1 MRKFTEHKLVLATH
15 NPGKV
20 GEIVELLRP
29 YGVTVQSAGELG
41 LPVPEETGATCADN
55 ALLKARAACAATGL
69 PALADDSGLEVRA
82 LNGAPGVHTADLAG
96 PQRDWNLAMQ
106 RINDQLADLP
116 HGDRDGGS
124 DRRARFVSVLALCWP
139 DGHAEIVEGEARGTL
154 VWPPRGEI
162 GWGFDPMFVPE
173 GDTRTFAEM
182 GQAEKNA
189 RSHRADAFRKLVD
202 ACFR

>member
-1 MRKFTEHKLVLATH
+1 MRKFDGNKLVLATH
-15 NPGKV
+15 NAGKV
-20 GEIVELLRP
+20 GEIVELLQP
-29 YGVTVQSAGELG
+29 FGVTVVSAGSLG
-41 LPVPEETGATCADN
+41 LQAPEETGATCVDN
-55 ALLKARAACAATGL
+55 AILKARAATQATGL

-96 PQRDWNLAMQ
+96 PARDWNLAMR
-106 RINDQLADLP
+106 RINDQLGNAA
-116 HGDRDGGS
+116 

-139 DGHAEIVEGEARGTL
+139 ASQGSEGHVEVVEGEVQGTL

-162 GWGFDPMFVPE
+162 GWGFDPMFIPQ

-202 ACFR
+202 ACFK